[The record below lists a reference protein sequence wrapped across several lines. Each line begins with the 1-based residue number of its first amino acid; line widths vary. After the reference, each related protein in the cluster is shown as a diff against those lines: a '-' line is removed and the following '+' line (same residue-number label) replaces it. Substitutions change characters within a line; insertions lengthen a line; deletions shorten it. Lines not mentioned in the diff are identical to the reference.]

1 MPTSRDGTVPTY
13 QWRFVV
19 TTNWTALA
27 DDHQLGDASGRSA
40 SESSRLATRSGCLW
54 LRARNPAPYWGRRQ
68 VLVIEKIREN
78 EVALLLLGAD
88 LCDRQ
93 AETSSAGGSS
103 SMLVS
108 ISISQSSAALVSER
122 LAQRLLVR

>member
-1 MPTSRDGTVPTY
+1 
-13 QWRFVV
+13 
-19 TTNWTALA
+19 
-27 DDHQLGDASGRSA
+27 
-40 SESSRLATRSGCLW
+40 LW